1 MSYFV
6 TYKRVERSQGLIFFS
21 IYKAPCHCDGFAL
34 SQKEEKNLSQT
45 GSDSWY
51 NDIEGNNNL
60 TEAKRKG
67 KRFI

>member
-51 NDIEGNNNL
+51 ND
-60 TEAKRKG
+60 T
-67 KRFI
+67 

>member
-34 SQKEEKNLSQT
+34 SLKEEKKPLAN
-45 GSDSWY
+45 GV
-51 NDIEGNNNL
+51 
-60 TEAKRKG
+60 
-67 KRFI
+67 RFLI

>member
-21 IYKAPCHCDGFAL
+21 IDKAPCHFDGFAL

>member
-21 IYKAPCHCDGFAL
+21 IDKAPCHFDGFAL

-45 GSDSWY
+45 GSDS
-51 NDIEGNNNL
+51 
-60 TEAKRKG
+60 
-67 KRFI
+67 